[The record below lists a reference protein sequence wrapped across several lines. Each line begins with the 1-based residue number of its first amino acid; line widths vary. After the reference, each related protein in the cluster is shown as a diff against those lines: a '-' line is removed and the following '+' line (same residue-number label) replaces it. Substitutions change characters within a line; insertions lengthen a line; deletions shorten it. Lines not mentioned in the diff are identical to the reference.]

1 MFLLKYFVTKSVTLE
16 INMNSSRWVGLSIGT
31 LFLIGTLILFG
42 STVHASWYKIP
53 MEAVNGIAF
62 TLSFG
67 LGLNHFIAYISAFVT
82 LAALFYLG
90 YATGY
95 RIHQKLK

>member
-1 MFLLKYFVTKSVTLE
+1 
-16 INMNSSRWVGLSIGT
+16 
-31 LFLIGTLILFG
+31 
-42 STVHASWYKIP
+42 

>member
-1 MFLLKYFVTKSVTLE
+1 
-16 INMNSSRWVGLSIGT
+16 MNSSRWVGLSIGT
-31 LFLIGTLILFG
+31 LFLISTLFLFG
-42 STVHASWYKIP
+42 STVHASWYKMP

-67 LGLNHFIAYISAFVT
+67 LGLNHFFAYISAFVT

-90 YATGY
+90 YAMGY
-95 RIHQKLK
+95 LVHRKLK

>member
-1 MFLLKYFVTKSVTLE
+1 
-16 INMNSSRWVGLSIGT
+16 MNSSRWVGLTVGT

-42 STVHASWYKIP
+42 STVHSAWYKIP
-53 MEAVNGIAF
+53 VEAVNGIAF

-67 LGLNHFIAYISAFVT
+67 LGLNHLVAYISAFFT
-82 LAALFYLG
+82 LAALFYIG
-90 YATGY
+90 YAMGY

>member
-1 MFLLKYFVTKSVTLE
+1 
-16 INMNSSRWVGLSIGT
+16 MNSSRWVGTFNWHPL
-31 LFLIGTLILFG
+31 LIGTLILFG

-67 LGLNHFIAYISAFVT
+67 LGLNHLFAYISAFIT

-90 YATGY
+90 YAIGY